1 MKHIKAIHTHTQCVK
16 IINNYNFLLLKNSV
30 ISSLKKKTH
39 IIISLTKIREFSFI
53 NTYIY
58 RHVYICK

>member
-30 ISSLKKKTH
+30 ISSLKKNPYN
-39 IIISLTKIREFSFI
+39 LL
-53 NTYIY
+53 
-58 RHVYICK
+58 V